1 MIADVALRLDGLRER
16 RPSRS
21 GLAALALTVT
31 LAATQAPLAHEAERT
46 RVVLTFTGDER
57 FVLEVANDPL
67 WMLMRLETF
76 AGGTVPANPTPAQR
90 DARLAQ
96 LASVFA
102 DRIVLFVDGHEVR
115 ADRVEYVSPS
125 ESSASSAALSDSAS
139 SAVLASFRLTG
150 TMPRH
155 AANLRWLYGI
165 VADPYPLEIRQ
176 ADGSST
182 IEWIHGTNWSDT
194 IDLTRSFPRPTR
206 WEIAGQYLVLG
217 YTHILP
223 KGLDHIL
230 FVVGICLL
238 SPRLKTMLLQVTA
251 FTVAH
256 SITLGL
262 SIYGLVSLPSRVVEP
277 LIALSIAY
285 VAIENLV
292 TRELKPWRLALVFM
306 FGLLHGLGFAGVLRE
321 LGLPRG
327 EFVTGLLTFNLGVEG
342 GQLTVIAF
350 AMLLV
355 WPFVTRGWYRERV
368 VIPASLMIAAIGIY
382 WTVTRFWSA

>member
-1 MIADVALRLDGLRER
+1 MLRL
-16 RPSRS
+16 
-21 GLAALALTVT
+21 ALALLVIV
-31 LAATQAPLAHEAERT
+31 AATPALLSHEAERT

-76 AGGTVPANPTPAQR
+76 AGGTVPPNPSAAER
-90 DARLAQ
+90 NARLAQ
-96 LASVFA
+96 LTAVFA
-102 DRIVLFVDGHEVR
+102 DRIVLFVDGREVR
-115 ADRVEYVSPS
+115 AESVVYEPPPVSPPD
-125 ESSASSAALSDSAS
+125 ALARY
-139 SAVLASFRLTG
+139 RLTG
-150 TMPRH
+150 TMPRG
-155 AANLRWLYGI
+155 ASKLRWLYGI

-182 IEWIHGTNWSDT
+182 VEWITGTNWSGI

-206 WEIAGQYLVLG
+206 WTIARQYLVLG

-230 FVVGICLL
+230 FVLGLFLL
-238 SPRLKTMLLQVTA
+238 SPQVKTLLLQVTA
-251 FTVAH
+251 FTLAH

-262 SIYGLVSLPSRVVEP
+262 SIYGLVSLPSRLVEP

-285 VAIENLV
+285 VAVENLV
-292 TRELKPWRLALVFM
+292 TRELKPWRLALVFL

-327 EFVTGLLTFNLGVEG
+327 EFLAGLLAFNVGVEG
-342 GQLTVIAF
+342 GQLTVIAI

-355 WPFVTRGWYRERV
+355 WPIVSRGWYRHRV
-368 VIPASLMIAAIGIY
+368 VIPASLVIAAIGIY
-382 WTVTRFWSA
+382 WTVTRVIAG

>member
-1 MIADVALRLDGLRER
+1 MAM
-16 RPSRS
+16 
-21 GLAALALTVT
+21 
-31 LAATQAPLAHEAERT
+31 LAATQTLLGHESERT

-76 AGGTVPANPTPAQR
+76 VGGTVPANPSPAQR
-90 DARLAQ
+90 DTRLAQ
-96 LASVFA
+96 LGSVFA

-115 ADRVEYVSPS
+115 AESATYVPPP
-125 ESSASSAALSDSAS
+125 AAPPNG
-139 SAVLASFRLTG
+139 LAMFRLTG
-150 TMPRH
+150 HMPRG
-155 AANLRWLYGI
+155 ASTLRWLYGI
-165 VADPYPLEIRQ
+165 VADPYPLEIHQ
-176 ADGSST
+176 IDGSST
-182 IEWIHGTNWSDT
+182 VEWITGTNWSGT

-206 WEIAGQYLVLG
+206 WTIAKQYLVLG

-230 FVVGICLL
+230 FVLGIFLL
-238 SPRLKTMLLQVTA
+238 SPRIKTMLLQVTA

-277 LIALSIAY
+277 LIALSITY

-292 TRELKPWRLALVFM
+292 TRELKPWRLALVFT

-327 EFVTGLLTFNLGVEG
+327 EFLTGLLTFNLGVEG
-342 GQLTVIAF
+342 GQLTIIAIS
-350 AMLLV
+350 MLLV
-355 WPFVTRGWYRERV
+355 WPIKTKGWYRHRV
-368 VIPASLMIAAIGIY
+368 VIPASLIIAAVGLY
-382 WTVTRFWSA
+382 WTVTRLLSA